1 MDKPV
6 NRFSFGTVV
15 AGLAVLLAIALVSTA
30 VVAEQQI
37 EAPRTTEPTYE
48 YLLYAPLIAKSLSL
62 AVTSTPTPTPTPTP
76 TATPV
81 PVNVS
86 GTYRVVSSNLEE
98 NCDGDY
104 TLPSVQDVQVEQ
116 NDTNLTMTFLSGTA
130 TGSIEPFTGVFRVV
144 QTISSMPMQCPYG
157 CNRTTQ
163 GIFNLTATPL
173 TFNARTV
180 FEVLTQQGTV
190 YCTFAFDQAGTRK

>member
-1 MDKPV
+1 
-6 NRFSFGTVV
+6 
-15 AGLAVLLAIALVSTA
+15 
-30 VVAEQQI
+30 
-37 EAPRTTEPTYE
+37 
-48 YLLYAPLIAKSLSL
+48 
-62 AVTSTPTPTPTPTP
+62 PTPI
-76 TATPV
+76 

-104 TLPSVQDVQVEQ
+104 TLPAAQDVQVVQ

-130 TGSIEPFTGVFRVV
+130 TGSIEPFTGVFRVT
-144 QTISSMPMQCPYG
+144 QTISSMPLQCPYG

-163 GIFNLTATPL
+163 GTFNLTATPL